1 MITDI
6 VDWRGDIKD
15 NYLILDDL
23 KDKDDNYIL
32 EKVKEAEN
40 DNFQYFLIWSKKIYE
55 VRKPQYIAIERN
67 RENEIAY
74 VCGFYGKMR

>member
-1 MITDI
+1 MNQNDFGII
-6 VDWRGDIKD
+6 RAVRVLNK
-15 NYLILDDL
+15 
-23 KDKDDNYIL
+23 
-32 EKVKEAEN
+32 EMQKEAEN